1 MLYFAYGSNLNHKQM
16 KKRCKDSRFIKKII
30 LKNYVLTFRSKYG
43 AADIEKKMGKN
54 VYGALYNISK
64 SDERRLD
71 IYEEY
76 PTLYTKMYFK
86 NNNKLIMTYLMGKKT
101 KRTTPTFQYFGTIK
115 QGYTDCRINKKSLNA
130 ALLLAKHLRRR

>member
-1 MLYFAYGSNLNHKQM
+1 MNYYFAYGSNLHRLQM
-16 KKRCKDSRFIKKII
+16 KKRCPRCRYIKKYV
-30 LKNYVLTFRSKYG
+30 LNNYSLTFRSKYG
-43 AADIEKKMGKN
+43 AADIEKKKGKN

-101 KRTTPTFQYFGTIK
+101 KKTPPTFHYFGTIK

-130 ALLLAKHLRRR
+130 ALLPLKHLQR

>member
-43 AADIEKKMGKN
+43 AADIEKKKGKN

-64 SDERRLD
+64 SDERKLD
-71 IYEEY
+71 IYEDY

-101 KRTTPTFQYFGTIK
+101 KRTTPTFQYFATIK

-130 ALLLAKHLRRR
+130 ALLLVKHLRRR

>member
-1 MLYFAYGSNLNHKQM
+1 MLYFAYGSNLNRKQM

-43 AADIEKKMGKN
+43 AADIEKKKGKN

-130 ALLLAKHLRRR
+130 ALLLVKHLRRR

>member
-30 LKNYVLTFRSKYG
+30 LKNYILTFRSKYG

-130 ALLLAKHLRRR
+130 ALLLVKHLRRR

>member
-1 MLYFAYGSNLNHKQM
+1 MEIISN
-16 KKRCKDSRFIKKII
+16 I
-30 LKNYVLTFRSKYG
+30 YVI
-43 AADIEKKMGKN
+43 AKMGKN

-130 ALLLAKHLRRR
+130 ALLLVKHLRRR

>member
-43 AADIEKKMGKN
+43 AADIEKKKGKN

-130 ALLLAKHLRRR
+130 ALLLVKHLRRK

>member
-16 KKRCKDSRFIKKII
+16 KKRCKDSRFIKKIT
-30 LKNYVLTFRSKYG
+30 LKNYILTFRSKYG
-43 AADIEKKMGKN
+43 AADIEKKMGKK

-64 SDERRLD
+64 SDERKLD

-76 PTLYTKMYFK
+76 PTLYKKMYFK
-86 NNNKLIMTYLMGKKT
+86 HNNKLIMTYLMEKKT
-101 KRTTPTFQYFGTIK
+101 KRTSPTFHYLGLIK

-130 ALLLAKHLRRR
+130 ALLPAKHLRRK

>member
-1 MLYFAYGSNLNHKQM
+1 MFYFAYGSNLNQKQM
-16 KKRCKDSRFIKKII
+16 RRRCKDSRFIKKII

-43 AADIEKKMGKN
+43 AADIEKKKGKN

-130 ALLLAKHLRRR
+130 ALLLAKHLRRK

>member
-43 AADIEKKMGKN
+43 AADIEKKRGKN

>member
-1 MLYFAYGSNLNHKQM
+1 MFYFAYGSNLNHKQM

-43 AADIEKKMGKN
+43 AADIEKKKGKN

-130 ALLLAKHLRRR
+130 ALLLVKHLRRR